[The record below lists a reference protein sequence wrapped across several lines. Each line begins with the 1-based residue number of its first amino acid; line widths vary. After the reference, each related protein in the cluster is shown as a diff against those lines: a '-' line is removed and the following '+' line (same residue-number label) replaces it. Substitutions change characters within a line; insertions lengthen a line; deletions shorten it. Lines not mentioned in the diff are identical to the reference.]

1 MSDDFTIKAEALI
14 NEIPSWLK
22 DMGQRGAVAMQG
34 YIGAEMGAAGTSESW
49 KQGKSNSAFNPAE
62 ETWSNE
68 KNLRVKGGRLLAS
81 FGKDSPDTLTKIEH
95 DKMKLNITV
104 GSKLI
109 YANVHEEGMQI
120 KSKGRM
126 HKYFWAMYYKT
137 NNPFFERMALS
148 VMARGGVTIP
158 ARPYFKPAVRE
169 FERKF
174 VSQWILSFLDR
185 IVKALT

>member
-1 MSDDFTIKAEALI
+1 MSDDFTAKAEALI
-14 NEIPSWLK
+14 NEIPNWLK

-34 YIGAEMGAAGTSESW
+34 FIGAEMGVADVSESY
-49 KQGKSNSAFNPAE
+49 KQGKSNTAFNPAE

-81 FGKDSPDTLTKIEH
+81 FGKDSPDTLTKIEN
-95 DKMKLNITV
+95 DKFSLNVTV
-104 GSKLI
+104 GSKLP

-137 NNPFFERMALS
+137 SNPFFERMALS
-148 VMARGGVTIP
+148 VMARGGVTILP
-158 ARPYFKPAVRE
+158 RPYFKPAVKE
-169 FERKF
+169 FETKF
-174 VSQWILSFLDR
+174 VNKWILSFLDR
-185 IVKALT
+185 IIKALT